1 MSSTPLAKEPG
12 HCRTR
17 SPSAREVEC
26 KSRFV
31 RLVLHH
37 LITQYRFVLRGTELP
52 GLFILMAGNSTA
64 SDKPLDTREGFIEH
78 FYRSTGRTDIEFR
91 ELELQR
97 NSFLLI
103 APGEPTLGPPS
114 WEMTFVCSLARV
126 VSAYAV
132 AILKDLKGQAPLTD
146 LLYRS

>member
-1 MSSTPLAKEPG
+1 
-12 HCRTR
+12 
-17 SPSAREVEC
+17 
-26 KSRFV
+26 
-31 RLVLHH
+31 
-37 LITQYRFVLRGTELP
+37 
-52 GLFILMAGNSTA
+52 MAS
-64 SDKPLDTREGFIEH
+64 
-78 FYRSTGRTDIEFR
+78 YR
-91 ELELQR
+91 ELELHR

-146 LLYRS
+146 LLYRSCVAQAPYYIWVAGEHCVNLCDLQGNVTQSGVQRLGPAL